1 MKILLTGGG
10 TGGHATPIVA
20 LSAKIKS
27 RFKGEKKEKVEFLWI
42 GSNDGPEKELA
53 MKEKIKY
60 EGISSG
66 KLRRYWSFQ
75 NFLDFFKVITGFF
88 QSILIIRK
96 FKPDILF
103 SKGGY
108 VGLPP
113 ALAAYFLKIPSIIHE
128 SDISLGLANKML
140 LPFISKIAITFEETA
155 EQIKEK
161 YKNKVVVTGNPIRED
176 VLGGNK
182 EEGLKELGFKS
193 DKPVIL
199 ILGGS
204 QGAIRINEIIIKSLS
219 RLLDRYQIVHLCGD
233 NNYRSCGSLLIA
245 SRIKEKYDE
254 NYKLYPSMYGSKLA
268 NIFACSDLVISRGG
282 LNTLLELALLSKPSI
297 IIPYPFAA
305 SNHQEKNAEKI
316 ASYGAIELI
325 KESDLNPEM
334 LVKKIDSLINDSIK
348 LEELRQKI
356 NKFGKKIS
364 KNASQR
370 IIKELEN
377 LIKEEESIKDVV
389 NDYTL
394 DNRIVN
400 MDLAKIKKVY
410 FIGIGGIGVSAAAR
424 ILLEQGKSVSG
435 SDLVASDVTKDLENR
450 GVKIIIGE
458 HNGKNI
464 LEDIDLVVHSNA
476 AQSDNVELVKAKKFD
491 IPIMSYPELLGLLS
505 RNKFTICIAGTHG
518 KTTVTALASI
528 LMDKGGLD
536 PTCVIGSRLA
546 QFSGN
551 ARLGGSKYFVLEADE
566 YKAAF
571 LNYNPNILIL
581 NNIEFEHPD
590 FYKDLDDVK
599 NKFKQFVHKLP
610 KDGLLIAN
618 FDDENV
624 MEIAKYSPYKVI
636 TYGIKDGADFNV
648 FNIKQEG
655 VKLLYSLKFREQ
667 EISTIKLNLTGIHN
681 IYNTLAVIVLAKV
694 LKLPLNTIKEVVEGY
709 SGAWRRFEFKGEER
723 GITIIDDYAHHPT
736 EIKATLSGARMKYP
750 KKRIIAVFQPHHE
763 DRFEALF
770 DDFVDSFSNSD
781 VVLVS
786 DVYHVKGRESG
797 IRNQELGNKDKNPEK
812 LKEKIGEKAVYTG
825 SLDKTLDW
833 LVENAKDGDLVIT
846 LGAGD
851 VTKIGDELMG
861 KLKK

>member
-10 TGGHATPIVA
+10 TGGHATPVVA

-27 RFKGEKKEKVEFLWI
+27 YFKDEKKEKVEFLWI
-42 GSNDGPEKELA
+42 GSSDGPEKELA
-53 MKEKIKY
+53 KKENIKY

-66 KLRRYWSFQ
+66 KLRRYWSLE

-96 FKPDILF
+96 FKPDIIF

-108 VGLPP
+108 VGVP
-113 ALAAYFLKIPSIIHE
+113 AVFASYFLKIPSLIHE
-128 SDISLGLANKML
+128 SDISMGLANKLL
-140 LPFISKIAITFEETA
+140 LPFITKIALTFEDTK
-155 EQIKEK
+155 EQINKK
-161 YKNKVVVTGNPIRED
+161 YKDKIVVTGNPIRED
-176 VLGGNK
+176 VLKGNK
-182 EEGLKELGFKS
+182 EGGLKELGFKS

-204 QGAIRINEIIIKSLS
+204 QGAVRINEIVIKSLS
-219 RLLDRYQIVHLCGD
+219 SLLDKYQIVHLCGD

-254 NYKLYPSMYGSKLA
+254 NYKLYPSVYGKKLA

-282 LNTLLELALLSKPSI
+282 LNTLFELALLSKPSI
-297 IIPYPFAA
+297 IIPYPYAA

-316 ASYGAIELI
+316 ASEGAIELI
-325 KESDLNPEM
+325 KEDGLNSEM
-334 LVKKIDSLINDSIK
+334 LIERVNNLMNDDIK
-348 LEELRQKI
+348 LQELGQKI
-356 NKFGKKIS
+356 NKFGKKVN
-364 KNASQR
+364 KNASQK
-370 IIKELEN
+370 IIKELMN
-377 LIKEEESIKDVV
+377 LKKEEESIGDVV
-389 NDYTL
+389 SDYIL
-394 DNRIVN
+394 DKRIVN
-400 MDLAKIKKVY
+400 MDLEKIKSVY
-410 FIGIGGIGVSAAAR
+410 FIGIGGIGVSAVAR
-424 ILLEQGKSVSG
+424 ILLEQGKNVSG
-435 SDLVASDVTKDLENR
+435 SDLNASDVTRDLENR
-450 GVKIIIGE
+450 GIKINIGE
-458 HNGKNI
+458 HRSENI
-464 LEDIDLVVHSNA
+464 LKDFDLVVHSNA
-476 AQSDNVELVKAKKFD
+476 ANSDNVERVRARKFD
-491 IPIMSYPELLGLLS
+491 IPMMSYPELLGLLS
-505 RNKFTICIAGTHG
+505 KDKFTICIAGTHG

-536 PTCVIGSRLA
+536 PTCVIGSRLE

-551 ARLGGSKYFVLEADE
+551 ARLGESKYFVLEADE

-571 LNYNPNILIL
+571 LNYNPNIIVL

-599 NKFKQFVHKLP
+599 GKFKQFVQKLP

-618 FDDENV
+618 FDDKNV
-624 MEIAKYSPYKVI
+624 MEVAKYSPCKVI
-636 TYGIKDGADFNV
+636 TYGIKDRADFNV

-655 VKLLYSLKFREQ
+655 ARLLYSLKFKEQ
-667 EISTIKLNLTGIHN
+667 EISTIKLNLIGIHN
-681 IYNTLAVIVLAKV
+681 IYNTLATIILAKV
-694 LKLPLNTIKEVVEGY
+694 FKLPLNKIKEVIENY
-709 SGAWRRFEFKGEER
+709 SGAWRRFEFKGEEK
-723 GITIIDDYAHHPT
+723 GITVIDDYAHHPT

-770 DDFVDSFSNSD
+770 DDFVGSFSSSD
-781 VVLVS
+781 KVVLT
-786 DVYHVKGRESG
+786 DIYHVAGREVK
-797 IRNQELGNKDKNPEK
+797 NQNEKIKMKGKNVK
-812 LKEKIGEKAVYTG
+812 LLSEKIGEKAIYVG

-833 LVENAKDGDLVIT
+833 LVKNTKENDLVIT

-851 VTKIGDELMG
+851 VTRIGNELIG

>member
-1 MKILLTGGG
+1 
-10 TGGHATPIVA
+10 
-20 LSAKIKS
+20 
-27 RFKGEKKEKVEFLWI
+27 FKDEKKEKIEFLWI
-42 GSNDGPEKELA
+42 GSNDGPEKKLA
-53 MKEKIKY
+53 RSENIRF

-75 NFLDFFKVITGFF
+75 NFLVFFKVITGFF

-96 FKPDILF
+96 FKPELVF

-108 VGLPP
+108 VGVPVV
-113 ALAAYFLKIPSIIHE
+113 LASYFLKIPSLIHE
-128 SDISLGLANKML
+128 SDISIGLANKML
-140 LPFISKIAITFEETA
+140 LPFVTRLVITFEETK
-155 EQIKEK
+155 EQIKDK
-161 YKNKVVVTGNPIRED
+161 YKKKVVVTGNPIRED

-182 EEGLKELGFKS
+182 EQGLKELGFKS

-204 QGAIRINEIIIKSLS
+204 QGAIRINEVIIKSLS
-219 RLLDRYQIVHLCGD
+219 NLLEKYQIVHLCGD

-245 SRIKEKYDE
+245 SRIKEKYDQ
-254 NYKLYPSMYGSKLA
+254 NYKLYPSVYGSKLA
-268 NIFACSDLVISRGG
+268 DIFACSDLVISRGG
-282 LNTLLELALLSKPSI
+282 LNTLFELALLSKPSI
-297 IIPYPFAA
+297 IIPYPHAA
-305 SNHQEKNAEKI
+305 SNHQEKNAERI
-316 ASYGAIELI
+316 ANDGAIELV
-325 KESDLNPEM
+325 KEDGLNSEM
-334 LVKKIDSLINDSIK
+334 LIKKIDNLVNDSIK

-356 NKFGKKIS
+356 HKFGQKVNKG
-364 KNASQR
+364 ASQK
-370 IIKELEN
+370 IIKELMS
-377 LIKEEESIKDVV
+377 LKKDEESIKEVV
-389 NDYTL
+389 SDYTL
-394 DNRIVN
+394 DSRIVN
-400 MDLAKIKKVY
+400 MDLRKIKDVY
-410 FIGIGGIGVSAAAR
+410 FVGIGGIGVSAVAR
-424 ILLEQGKSVSG
+424 ILLEQGKNVSG
-435 SDLVASDVTKDLENR
+435 SDLNTSDVTKDLESR
-450 GVKIIIGE
+450 GIKINIGE
-458 HNGKNI
+458 HKEENI
-464 LEDIDLVVHSNA
+464 LKDFDLVVHSNA
-476 AQSDNVELVKAKKFD
+476 ATRDNVELAKAKKFD
-491 IPIMSYPELLGLLS
+491 IPMMSYPELLGLLS
-505 RNKFTICIAGTHG
+505 RDKFTICIAGTHG

-536 PTCVIGSRLA
+536 PTCVIGSRLE

-551 ARLGGSKYFVLEADE
+551 ARLGKSKYFALEADE

-571 LNYNPNILIL
+571 LNYNPNIIVL

-599 NKFKQFVHKLP
+599 DKFKQFVQKLP

-618 FDDENV
+618 FDDQNV
-624 MEIAKYSPYKVI
+624 MEVAKYSPCKVI

-667 EISTIKLNLTGIHN
+667 EISTIGLNLIGIHN

-723 GITIIDDYAHHPT
+723 GITVIDDYAHHPT

-770 DDFVDSFSNSD
+770 DDFVGSFGSSD
-781 VVLVS
+781 KVILI
-786 DVYHVKGRESG
+786 DIYHVAGRED
-797 IRNQELGNKDKNPEK
+797 NKKSKVNSKDFSEK
-812 LKEKIGEKAVYTG
+812 LGEKAVYTG
-825 SLDKTLDW
+825 DLDKTLDW
-833 LVENAKDGDLVIT
+833 LVENVKKDDLVIT

-851 VTKIGDELMG
+851 VTRIGDELIG

>member
-20 LSAKIKS
+20 LSVKIKS
-27 RFKGEKKEKVEFLWI
+27 YFKDEKKEKVEFLWI
-42 GSNDGPEKELA
+42 GSNNGPEKELA

-108 VGLPP
+108 VGVPP
-113 ALAAYFLKIPSIIHE
+113 TLIAYFLKIPSIIHE

-140 LPFISKIAITFEETA
+140 LPFISKIAITFKETA
-155 EQIKEK
+155 EQVKNK

-182 EEGLKELGFKS
+182 EEGLKELGFKP

-204 QGAIRINEIIIKSLS
+204 QGAIRINEVIIKSLS
-219 RLLDRYQIVHLCGD
+219 RLLDKYQIVHLCGD

-268 NIFACSDLVISRGG
+268 NILACSDLVISRGG
-282 LNTLLELALLSKPSI
+282 LNTLLELALLSKPAI
-297 IIPYPFAA
+297 IIPYPYAA

-325 KESDLNPEM
+325 KENKLSSKI
-334 LVKKIDSLINDSIK
+334 LVKKIDSLMNDSIK
-348 LEELRQKI
+348 LEELRQNI

-377 LIKEEESIKDVV
+377 LMKKEESIKDVV

-394 DNRIVN
+394 DKRIVS
-400 MDLAKIKKVY
+400 MDLNKIKKIY
-410 FIGIGGIGVSAAAR
+410 FIGIGGIGVSATAR
-424 ILLEQGKSVSG
+424 ILKSQGREVIG
-435 SDLVASDVTKDLENR
+435 SDLVASEVTSDLEKL
-450 GVKIIIGE
+450 GIKIITGE
-458 HNGKNI
+458 HKAKNI
-464 LEDIDLVVHSNA
+464 AKDIDLVVYSNA
-476 AQSDNVELVKAKKFD
+476 ANEDNAEIIQAKKYN
-491 IPIMSYPELLGLLS
+491 IPTLSYPELLGIMTK
-505 RNKFTICIAGTHG
+505 NKFTICVAGTHG
-518 KTTVTALASI
+518 KTTVTALTSL
-528 LMDKGGLD
+528 LMNKGGLD
-536 PTCVIGSRLA
+536 PTCVIGSKL
-546 QFSGN
+546 QEFQGN
-551 ARLGGSKYFVLEADE
+551 ALVSKGICKYFVLEADE

-571 LNYNPNILIL
+571 LNYNPSIILL

-590 FYKDLDDVK
+590 FYKNLEDVK
-599 NKFKQFVHKLP
+599 NKFKQFIQKLP

-618 FDDENV
+618 FDDKNV
-624 MEIAKYSPYKVI
+624 MELAKYSPCHVI
-636 TYGIKDGADFNV
+636 TYGIKDRADFNV

-667 EISTIKLNLTGIHN
+667 EISTIRLNLTGIHN
-681 IYNTLAVIVLAKV
+681 IYNTLATIVLGKV
-694 LKLPLNTIKEVVEGY
+694 LKLPLEKIKEVVENY
-709 SGAWRRFEFKGEER
+709 TGAWRRFELKGEQK

-736 EIKATLSGARMKYP
+736 EIKATLSGARLKYP
-750 KKRIIAVFQPHHE
+750 QKRIIAVFQPHHQ

-770 DDFVDSFSNSD
+770 DDFVGSFGNSNI
-781 VVLVS
+781 VIVS
-786 DVYHVKGRESG
+786 DVYHVAGRESRIKKPCLIG
-797 IRNQELGNKDKNPEK
+797 RSPKRRQESR
-812 LKEKIGEKAVYTG
+812 T
-825 SLDKTLDW
+825 
-833 LVENAKDGDLVIT
+833 
-846 LGAGD
+846 
-851 VTKIGDELMG
+851 
-861 KLKK
+861 